1 VNERTHLDLFSGIGG
16 FALAAKWNGFRTVG
30 FCDNEPYAQA
40 VLKKH
45 WPNVPVHGDI
55 REVRGDLYAGVTLLT
70 GGFPCQPFSVAGK
83 QRGKGDDRY
92 LWPEMLRVI
101 REAKPAWIVGENV
114 AGIVNMALDQVHTD
128 LEAEGYEVESLIVP
142 ACAVDAPHRR
152 DRVWIIANV
161 GNPKLNG
168 FVAAKAG
175 RGVGEEPLS
184 RGSCQPESTAQGE
197 KRKSSGTGGA
207 SADVADA
214 NSGQLGKCEPESQPI
229 QVLSEGGERVGV
241 LADAEF
247 AQRHRRGDGSCWWKR
262 EPLEALQDA
271 WKGGGEEN
279 GLSVPKSLLG
289 RVAYGIP
296 NRVDKLKG
304 LGNAIVPQVAAEI
317 IRCIAQ
323 LEAVK

>member
-1 VNERTHLDLFSGIGG
+1 VNELTHLDLFSGIGG
-16 FALAAKWNGFRTVG
+16 FALAAKWNGFRTVA

-45 WPNVPVHGDI
+45 WPDVPIHGDI

-101 REAKPAWIVGENV
+101 REAKPAWIVGGNV

-128 LEAEGYEVESLIVP
+128 LEAEGYEVESVIVP

-152 DRVWIIANV
+152 DRVWIVAHAKGRERRGIQKQV
-161 GNPKLNG
+161 GKEGPQDCN
-168 FVAAKAG
+168 
-175 RGVGEEPLS
+175 ELS
-184 RGSCQPESTAQGE
+184 GD
-197 KRKSSGTGGA
+197 TGGL
-207 SADVADA
+207 SGEHCSQDVADA
-214 NSGQLGKCEPESQPI
+214 QGVGIQGHGTSRIEKPQAHGCE
-229 QVLSEGGERVGV
+229 
-241 LADAEF
+241 
-247 AQRHRRGDGSCWWKR
+247 
-262 EPLEALQDA
+262 
-271 WKGGGEEN
+271 
-279 GLSVPKSLLG
+279 GLSLRESKRPRATQWLPEPGLG
-289 RVAYGIP
+289 RVAHGIP
-296 NRVDKLKG
+296 NRTHRIKG

>member
-45 WPNVPVHGDI
+45 WPDVPVQGDI

-101 REAKPAWIVGENV
+101 REARPTWIVGENV

-128 LEAEGYEVESLIVP
+128 LEAEGYEVESIIIP

-152 DRVWIIANV
+152 DRVWIV
-161 GNPKLNG
+161 GHAKFNG
-168 FVAAKAG
+168 LAPTKEG
-175 RGVGEEPLS
+175 RGLLNQS
-184 RGSCQPESTAQGE
+184 KESGGQIE
-197 KRKSSGTGGA
+197 KRQPSGAGGA

-214 NSGQLGKCEPESQPI
+214 NSGQLGQCEPESQPI
-229 QVLSEGGERVGV
+229 QMFGEGGERVGAV
-241 LADAEF
+241 ADSII
-247 AQRHRRGDGSCWWKR
+247 QRRCGRDSER
-262 EPLEALQDA
+262 EDAKDA
-271 WKGGGEEN
+271 WQSPGNPWNHAGGMATWLPEPN
-279 GLSVPKSLLG
+279 VG
-289 RVAYGIP
+289 RVAHGVP
-296 NRVDKLKG
+296 NRVAKLRG
-304 LGNAIVPQVAAEI
+304 LGNAIVPQVAAKI
-317 IRCIAQ
+317 IRYIAQ
-323 LEAVK
+323 LEAIK